1 MLRRGLTIAATTLAL
16 STAMTHTA
24 AADGGKGNAES
35 CETVFICVDVGIPG
49 RPGSGGGGSGPAPD
63 KGSGT
68 GEKAADKEPPG
79 CVYQRMEPQ
88 PPADSWMWAGH
99 KPGDG
104 AIYEAVCQGERDEE
118 EFAMTI
124 WSADPPEATV
134 NPAVLAREAVDKM
147 LLRGPEIGI
156 TPKPGGKGVV
166 GMPVYMWTARGAE
179 TYGPNTASASAGGI
193 TVTATAKVAKIEWQ
207 MGDGTTVTCTTP
219 GTPYKAEYGKKP
231 SPDCGHR
238 YTKPSS
244 TTASGDYHVT
254 ATSTWD
260 IDWQV
265 NGGGASGEMTEI
277 RDSAVDITVAEVQV
291 LN

>member
-1 MLRRGLTIAATTLAL
+1 M
-16 STAMTHTA
+16 
-24 AADGGKGNAES
+24 
-35 CETVFICVDVGIPG
+35 
-49 RPGSGGGGSGPAPD
+49 
-63 KGSGT
+63 
-68 GEKAADKEPPG
+68 
-79 CVYQRMEPQ
+79 YQRMEPQ

-104 AIYEAVCQGERDEE
+104 AIYEAVCRGERDEE

-166 GMPVYMWTARGAE
+166 GMPVYLWTARGAE